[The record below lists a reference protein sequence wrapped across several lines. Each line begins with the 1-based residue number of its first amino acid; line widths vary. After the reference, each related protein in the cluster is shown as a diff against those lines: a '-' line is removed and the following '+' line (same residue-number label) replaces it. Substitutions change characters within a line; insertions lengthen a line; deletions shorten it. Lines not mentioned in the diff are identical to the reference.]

1 MPTIRGCLLVLVA
14 AGALIRA
21 ASAQEPADPSFA
33 PNEPAAGVKHGKV
46 LHAFRLTG
54 AAPVIDGRLDD
65 EVWTLAERVEGFIQ
79 WDPDNMAPMTERTT
93 LQVAYDSHYLYA
105 AVRCDD
111 RTPSS
116 ITRGLGRRDE
126 FQRCHA

>member
-1 MPTIRGCLLVLVA
+1 MR
-14 AGALIRA
+14 RY
-21 ASAQEPADPSFA
+21 S
-33 PNEPAAGVKHGKV
+33 
-46 LHAFRLTG
+46 

-126 FQRCHA
+126 FQPTDQVSVAFDPRHPLRDGVFVIKPKQSRSEQQL